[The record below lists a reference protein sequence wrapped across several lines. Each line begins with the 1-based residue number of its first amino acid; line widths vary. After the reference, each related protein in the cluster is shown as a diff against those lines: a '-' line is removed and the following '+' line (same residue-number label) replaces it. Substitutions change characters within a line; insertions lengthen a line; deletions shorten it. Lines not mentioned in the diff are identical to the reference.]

1 MAGAAA
7 GPTPRQD
14 PERVL
19 LGVNLWSMHTTWPDL
34 LDAAVRAD
42 ELGYDTLSTSDHVLA
57 VVGDQGPVFEGY
69 LTLAAWAQATRRVR
83 LGLLATANTFRE
95 PTLLAKMV
103 TTLDH
108 ISAGRAFLGIGAG
121 WFEAEHTGYGLRF
134 GAGPGE
140 RLRWLG
146 EALPLL
152 RSMLAGESAR
162 AAGGRYRPA
171 DARNDPRPLQERV
184 PIMVAGDGERV
195 TLKLVAQYGDA
206 CNFGFHHGAD
216 ALRRKDRVLRDHCAD
231 VGRDEGEIARTTEIR
246 VVIIRDTRREADR
259 AYAEMRKLNGDA
271 PIWPEQP
278 VGTPDD
284 IFEKLEPIV
293 ALGFRHLIFG
303 FPHPHDPESMV
314 RLRTD
319 VLPRLQAVASGG
331 RSTE

>member
-1 MAGAAA
+1 M
-7 GPTPRQD
+7 
-14 PERVL
+14 L

-34 LDAAVRAD
+34 LSAAVRAD
-42 ELGYDTLSTSDHVLA
+42 QLGYETLSTSDHVLA
-57 VVGDQGPVFEGY
+57 VVGEQGPVFEGY
-69 LTLAAWAQATRRVR
+69 LSLAAWAQATRRVR
-83 LGLLATANTFRE
+83 LGLVATANTFRE

-108 ISAGRAFLGIGAG
+108 ISTGRAFLGIGAG
-121 WFEAEHTGYGLRF
+121 WFEPEHTGYGFRL
-134 GAGPGE
+134 GAGPAE

-162 AAGGRYRPA
+162 AAAGRYRPA
-171 DARNDPRPLQERV
+171 DAHNDPRPVQQRV

-195 TLKLVAQYGDA
+195 TLRLVAQYADA
-206 CNFGFHHGAD
+206 CNLGFHHGVD
-216 ALRRKDRVLRDHCAD
+216 VLRHKDQILRHHCAD

-259 AYAEMRKLNGDA
+259 VYAEMRKLNGNA

-284 IFEKLEPIV
+284 VFEKLEPV
-293 ALGFRHLIFG
+293 VTLGFRHLICG
-303 FPHPHDPESMV
+303 FPYPHDEESMV
-314 RLRTD
+314 RLRTE
-319 VLPRLQAVASGG
+319 VLPRLQAAAG
-331 RSTE
+331 RSRSNRERLC